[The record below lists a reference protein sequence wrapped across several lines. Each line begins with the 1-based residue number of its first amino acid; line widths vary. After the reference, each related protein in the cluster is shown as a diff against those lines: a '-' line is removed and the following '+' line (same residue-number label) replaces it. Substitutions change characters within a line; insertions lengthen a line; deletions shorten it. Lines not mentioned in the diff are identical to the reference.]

1 MNTHRASNISCNID
15 GCSYTTK
22 KSDSMAKH
30 QATIHGKLSAQH
42 HNSLT
47 DDQGEIDPLDD
58 INKSGIHENCRD
70 CDEDEEALEDDEE
83 GEAIEVDE
91 DEEGIGII
99 DPLHKFP
106 KVNLILLYFFFPSH
120 MPLLD
125 SWLTNSIE

>member
-1 MNTHRASNISCNID
+1 
-15 GCSYTTK
+15 
-22 KSDSMAKH
+22 MAKH

-106 KVNLILLYFFFPSH
+106 KNEFSDDLKASIKSH
-120 MPLLD
+120 NQAKREANPD
-125 SWLTNSIE
+125 SAPNSH